1 MSGCRVVG
9 CVGWVGL
16 VTGDRLGPWCSYDL
30 EGVMVNAALV
40 SVAFYNYP
48 LVQLYSCIAD
58 VLGLHNTTTADYMY
72 SEERRYAPGILILYF

>member
-1 MSGCRVVG
+1 
-9 CVGWVGL
+9 
-16 VTGDRLGPWCSYDL
+16 
-30 EGVMVNAALV
+30 MVNAALV